1 MVWVAVLAVAALL
14 VAGKG
19 FLAIKLM
26 EMKNAFKF
34 SEADKTNIEEA
45 VARLEKDTSGELV
58 PYFVRRSDDY
68 VEVSW
73 FLAAVFGAFGL
84 LLVFTLSL
92 FWSLPYGISLMEIFA
107 FPVLLMV
114 IGYFLPVIF
123 PALKAYLPGQQKVDH
138 RVMQRAMEAYLE
150 CGIFNT
156 VQRSGILLF
165 ISELEH
171 EVVILADEGI
181 SKQVDKGVWQ
191 EIVDALIVKIKS
203 EQITEGICEA
213 IDACR
218 ILLIENGFNKKTDDP
233 NQLPDGLIQG

>member
-1 MVWVAVLAVAALL
+1 VVVLVVVALL
-14 VAGKG
+14 ADGKIIH
-19 FLAIKLM
+19 LIKIT

-34 SEADKTNIEEA
+34 SEADKTKIEES
-45 VARLEKDTSGELV
+45 VARLEKETSGELV
-58 PYFVRRSDDY
+58 PYFVNKSDDY
-68 VEVSW
+68 IEVSW

-84 LLVFTLSL
+84 LLVFSLSL
-92 FWSLPYGISLMEIFA
+92 FWSLPYGISMMEIFA
-107 FPVLLMV
+107 FPIMLMV
-114 IGYFLPVIF
+114 IGYFLPVLF
-123 PALKAYLPGQQKVDH
+123 PTLKAYPPGQQKIDQ

-156 VQRSGILLF
+156 LQRSGILLF

-191 EIVDALIVKIKS
+191 DIVDALIVKIKS

-213 IDACR
+213 IDDCR
-218 ILLIENGFNKKTDDP
+218 VLLIEKGFNKKTDDP
-233 NQLPDGLIQG
+233 NQLPDGLIEG